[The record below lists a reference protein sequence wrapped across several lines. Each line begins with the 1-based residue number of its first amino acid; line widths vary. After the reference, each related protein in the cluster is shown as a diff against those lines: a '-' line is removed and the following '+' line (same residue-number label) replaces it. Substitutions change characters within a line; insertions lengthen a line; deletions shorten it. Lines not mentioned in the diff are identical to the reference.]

1 MILKHF
7 SVDCVI
13 FGFKDNK
20 LNVLLWQVEE
30 EIVKQFFEMKHSYED
45 AKLLYEENPMHKKE
59 GYWGLIGTHLPED
72 EGLDEYAKFILSKST
87 GLNDVFLKQV
97 KTFGSLNRVPF
108 YRVLTVA
115 YYALINPAFQ
125 DMQTSEMVKVI
136 KWFDVDKLPKLTFD
150 HEEIIK
156 SALKNLRQE
165 VQYHPVGF
173 HLLPEKFTLTEL
185 QTLYEVILDK
195 KLDTRNFRKKI
206 QNMGLLIDT
215 NEKQTNVA
223 HRAAKLYKFD
233 VAIYN
238 RLKEEGLNFRIGQ

>member
-13 FGFKDNK
+13 FGFKDNQ

-30 EIVKQFFEMKHSYED
+30 DIVKQFFTDSDSYNET
-45 AKLLYEENPMHKKE
+45 KLLYEKNPMHRRE
-59 GYWGLIGTHLPED
+59 GYWGLIGTHLPEKED
-72 EGLDEYAKFILSKST
+72 LDDYAKFILSKST
-87 GLNDVFLKQV
+87 GLNDVYLKQV

-108 YRVLTVA
+108 YRVLTTA
-115 YYALINPAFQ
+115 YYALINPMFQ
-125 DMQTSEMVKVI
+125 DMQQSEMVRML
-136 KWFDVDKLPKLTFD
+136 KWFDVNNLPKLTFD
-150 HEEIIK
+150 HKEIINC
-156 SALKNLRQE
+156 ALKKLRQE

-173 HLLPEKFTLTEL
+173 HMLDEKFTLTEL

-233 VAIYN
+233 LDIYN
-238 RLKEEGLNFRIGQ
+238 QLREEGLNFRI

>member
-30 EIVKQFFEMKHSYED
+30 DVVKQFFFQKDSYDD
-45 AKLLYEENPMHKKE
+45 AKMLYDENPMHRRE
-59 GYWGLIGTHLPED
+59 GYWGLIGTHLPEEED
-72 EGLDEYAKFILSKST
+72 LDDYAKYILSRST
-87 GLNDVFLKQV
+87 GLNDVYLKQV
-97 KTFGSLNRVPF
+97 KTFGKLNRVPF
-108 YRVLTVA
+108 YRVLTTA
-115 YYALINPAFQ
+115 YYALINPIYQ
-125 DMQTSEMVKVI
+125 DMKQSEMVRMLR
-136 KWFDVDKLPKLTFD
+136 WFDIDNLPKITFD
-150 HEEIIK
+150 HKDIIFE
-156 SALKNLRQE
+156 ALKKLRAE
-165 VQYHPVGF
+165 VQFHPIGF

-185 QTLYEVILDK
+185 QMLYEVILNK

-233 VAIYN
+233 IEIYDK
-238 RLKEEGLNFRIGQ
+238 LVQDGLNFRIGQ